1 MNNIDL
7 TEHVRTQ
14 HAETVTPDGVTV
26 GSSHMCYTYLLMDVR
41 HVIRLECEFRRF
53 TSPLAAVLAAPYSE
67 GAAKSLSLLNLA
79 PGREAKAVLAQMPV
93 SLMYIQLNTHSAAD
107 T

>member
-1 MNNIDL
+1 
-7 TEHVRTQ
+7 
-14 HAETVTPDGVTV
+14 
-26 GSSHMCYTYLLMDVR
+26 MDVR
-41 HVIRLECEFRRF
+41 HASQLECELRRF
-53 TSPLAAVLAAPYSE
+53 TSPLAAVLAAPYIQ

-79 PGREAKAVLAQMPV
+79 PGRKAKASLAQMPV

>member
-1 MNNIDL
+1 
-7 TEHVRTQ
+7 
-14 HAETVTPDGVTV
+14 
-26 GSSHMCYTYLLMDVR
+26 MDVR
-41 HVIRLECEFRRF
+41 HVSRLECEFRRF
-53 TSPLAAVLAAPYSE
+53 TFPLETVLAAPYRE

-79 PGREAKAVLAQMPV
+79 PGREAKASLAQMPV